1 MRISVV
7 VKGGNRVNVVYNVSP
22 LDNPA
27 PRIYVMSIE
36 RDDTVNDDSSIVAV
50 ASIR

>member
-1 MRISVV
+1 M
-7 VKGGNRVNVVYNVSP
+7 VYNVSP

-27 PRIYVMSIE
+27 HRIYVMSIE

-50 ASIR
+50 ASIK